1 MLKALYDEEQLREIH
16 LKRLIRENTEE
27 VTDKHIRSVI
37 DMLGSMGMGKE
48 EMISH
53 LMNTFDIDEKK
64 AIEYIEE
71 C

>member
-1 MLKALYDEEQLREIH
+1 MLKALYDEEQLRKIH

-27 VTDKHIRSVI
+27 VTDKHIRSVM

-48 EMISH
+48 EMISR

-64 AIEYIEE
+64 AVEYIEE